1 MSHASEA
8 FTPNERTLQT
18 MLERQ
23 AARFGDRPLVV
34 TDEGSWTF
42 SQTREA
48 AARAAATLAA
58 AGVTRGDRVAIL
70 SSNRLAF
77 LELVLGCA
85 WLGAV
90 YVPINTASKGPQ
102 IQYILG
108 NCGAKLLAIEP
119 DLLPA
124 LHVADLSTLPL
135 ETVLLIGE
143 GAADPAIQ
151 GRPCGAYISGGQAID
166 AVPVRPGDTMAI
178 LYTSGTTGPSKGVC
192 CPHAQYFWWS
202 AHSAEAL
209 GVTEADVLFTTL
221 PLFHINALNTF
232 GQALL
237 TGATYVLEARFSASA
252 FWTTAIRHKA
262 TVAYLLGAMVPILMA
277 RDPGPAEREHTIRIA
292 LGPGVPATMQE
303 PFRERT
309 GISLLEA
316 YGSTETNFV
325 LGRGLDDQKP
335 GTMGRLRDGFS
346 ARVVDA
352 DDNEVEDGQV
362 GELVLRA
369 DEPFAFATGYFGMD
383 DKTVEVWR
391 NLWFHTGDRVVRD
404 AEGYFK
410 FVDRLKEAIRRRGE
424 NISSYEVE
432 QVLLSHP
439 QIEAAAVYPVQ
450 SDLAEDEVMTAI
462 VRRSGATF
470 DEIDL
475 MKFCETRLPYFAVP
489 RYVTFLPDLP
499 RTENGKVQKF
509 KLREDGVTAQTW
521 DREAHGYRIE
531 RHR

>member
-1 MSHASEA
+1 MSAISQIFA
-8 FTPNERTLQT
+8 PRERSLPA

-23 AARFGDRPLVV
+23 AARFGERTLVV
-34 TDEGSWTF
+34 TDEGSWTYA
-42 SQTREA
+42 QTREVAAKA
-48 AARAAATLAA
+48 AAVLAA
-58 AGVTRGDRVAIL
+58 AGIAPGDRVAIL
-70 SSNRLAF
+70 SGNRLAF

-108 NCGAKLLAIEP
+108 NCEAKLLAIES

-124 LHVADLSTLPL
+124 LQAADLSDLPL
-135 ETVLLIGE
+135 ERILLLGQ
-143 GAADPAIQ
+143 AAAGSTIQ
-151 GRPCGAYISGGQAID
+151 GRPCVAYSLGDEMLEA
-166 AVPVRPGDTMAI
+166 APVRPGDTMAI

-192 CPHAQYFWWS
+192 CPYAQYFWWS
-202 AHSAEAL
+202 ALSAEAL
-209 GVTEADVLFTTL
+209 GVIEGDVLLTTL

-237 TGATYVLEARFSASA
+237 TGATYVLEARFSASG
-252 FWTTAIRHKA
+252 FWNAAIKHKA
-262 TVAYLLGAMVPILMA
+262 TVAYLLGAMAPILMA
-277 RDPGPAEREHTIRIA
+277 RDPDPAEREHSIRIA
-292 LGPGVPATMQE
+292 LGPGVPPAMHE
-303 PFRERT
+303 PFKART

-325 LGRGLDDQKP
+325 IGRGLSDQKL

-352 DDNEVEDGQV
+352 DDNEVEDGQL
-362 GELVLRA
+362 GELMLRA
-369 DEPFAFATGYFGMD
+369 NEPFAFATGYYGMPE
-383 DKTVEVWR
+383 KTVEAWR

-404 AEGYFK
+404 AEGHFK
-410 FVDRLKEAIRRRGE
+410 FIDRLKEAIRRRGE

-439 QIEAAAVYPVQ
+439 QIETAAVYPVQ
-450 SDLAEDEVMTAI
+450 SELAEDEVMTAI
-462 VRRSGATF
+462 VRRPGATF
-470 DEIDL
+470 HEVEL
-475 MKFCETRLPYFAVP
+475 MKFCETRLPYFAIP

-499 RTENGKVQKF
+499 RTENGKIQKF
-509 KLREDGVTAQTW
+509 KLREEGVTDQTW
-521 DREAHGYRIE
+521 DREAYGYRID
-531 RHR
+531 RNR

>member
-1 MSHASEA
+1 MSAASRA
-8 FTPNERTLQT
+8 FAPNERTLPV

-23 AARFGDRPLVV
+23 AARFGDRTLVV
-34 TDEGSWTF
+34 TDEGSWTYA
-42 SQTREA
+42 QTREVAAKA
-48 AARAAATLAA
+48 AASLAA
-58 AGVTRGDRVAIL
+58 AGVNRGDRVAIL
-70 SSNRLAF
+70 SGNRLAF

-108 NCGAKLLAIEP
+108 NCGAKVLAVEP

-124 LHVADLSTLPL
+124 LQVADLAALPL
-135 ETVLLIGE
+135 ETILLLGQS
-143 GAADPAIQ
+143 ASNSAIQ
-151 GRPCGAYISGGQAID
+151 GRRSLPYAPGEEAID
-166 AVPVRPGDTMAI
+166 AVPARPGDITAI

-192 CPHAQYFWWS
+192 CPYAQYFWWS
-202 AHSAEAL
+202 ALSAEAL
-209 GVTEADVLFTTL
+209 GVIEGDVLFTTL

-237 TGATYVLEARFSASA
+237 TGGTYVLETRFSASG
-252 FWTTAIRHKA
+252 FWAAAIKHKA
-262 TVAYLLGAMVPILMA
+262 TVAYLLGAMAPILMA
-277 RDPGPAEREHTIRIA
+277 RDPSPAERQHSIRIA
-292 LGPGVPATMQE
+292 LGPGVPPAMHE
-303 PFRERT
+303 SFRTRT
-309 GISLLEA
+309 GISLIEA

-325 LGRGLDDQKP
+325 IGRGLDDQKL
-335 GTMGRLRDGFS
+335 GTMGRVRDGFS
-346 ARVVDA
+346 AQVVDA
-352 DDNEVEDGQV
+352 DDNVVEDGQV

-369 DEPFAFATGYFGMD
+369 DEPFAFATGYFGMP
-383 DKTVEVWR
+383 DKTVEAWR

-404 AEGYFK
+404 AQGYFK

-424 NISSYEVE
+424 NISSFEVE

-439 QIEAAAVYPVQ
+439 QIESAAVYPVQ
-450 SDLAEDEVMTAI
+450 SELAEDEVMTAI
-462 VRRSGATF
+462 VRRPDATF

-489 RYVTFLPDLP
+489 RYVTFLADLP
-499 RTENGKVQKF
+499 RTENGKIQKF
-509 KLREDGVTAQTW
+509 KLREDGITAQTW
-521 DREAHGYRIE
+521 DREAHGYRVE